1 MESGVAY
8 NFTFGQNVG
17 IMLLSEIRNE
27 GDSGGTYVHDLDYEL
42 ICLKDLAEKYDEL
55 KTRI

>member
-1 MESGVAY
+1 MESGIAY
-8 NFTFGQNVG
+8 NFTFGQNVD

-27 GDSGGTYVHDLDYEL
+27 SDSGGTYAHDLDYEL
-42 ICLKDLAEKYDEL
+42 MCLKDLAEKNDEL